1 VHYCQTRK
9 NIARDYKLIS
19 YATVIDPLLNDMRKY
34 LPRFAGMKAGD
45 TVLDV
50 CCGSG
55 AQICEYLRCGV
66 LAQGVDNNPRM
77 LALARRYN
85 LPQNGATSSLMLADA
100 AQLPFADEEF
110 DFTSVSLAL
119 HDKESPVVDMI
130 LSEMKRVTRDGG
142 GLVFA
147 DYSVPLPDNV
157 TGVVIR
163 TIERFAGREHSR
175 CFGNY
180 LKIGGLHSILRR
192 NGITAIK
199 ETMVKQNTIM
209 LVLAEAA

>member
-1 VHYCQTRK
+1 
-9 NIARDYKLIS
+9 
-19 YATVIDPLLNDMRKY
+19 MREY

-55 AQICEYLRCGV
+55 AQLYEYLRCGV
-66 LAQGVDNNPRM
+66 LARGVDNNPRM
-77 LALARRYN
+77 LALSRRYN
-85 LPQNGATSSLMLADA
+85 LLLNAATSSLTLADA
-100 AQLPFADEEF
+100 TQLPFADGEF

-119 HDKESPVVDMI
+119 HDKEIPVVDTI

-163 TIERFAGREHSR
+163 AIERFAGQEHSR

-199 ETMVKQNTIM
+199 ETKVKQNNIM
-209 LVLAEAA
+209 LVMADVA